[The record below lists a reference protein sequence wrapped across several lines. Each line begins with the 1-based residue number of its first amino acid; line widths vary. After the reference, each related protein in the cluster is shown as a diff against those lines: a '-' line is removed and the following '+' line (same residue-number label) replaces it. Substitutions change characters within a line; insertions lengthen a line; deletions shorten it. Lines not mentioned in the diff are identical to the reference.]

1 MADDPVASGPD
12 PVATS
17 EKQESNLRHQK
28 ALHHRTVAGDAGA
41 RCIDACRDAR

>member
-17 EKQESNLRHQK
+17 EKQESNLRHQQG
-28 ALHHRTVAGDAGA
+28 ASPQNDCRRCRRSLHRRLPG
-41 RCIDACRDAR
+41 C